1 MESENDKII
10 NLVKEIDQEN
20 ENGAKLNE
28 GLVFYQDF
36 SLFNI
41 RELGTEEVENI
52 KLIDEYEFSILISNY
67 TELYS
72 E

>member
-10 NLVKEIDQEN
+10 NLVKEIDQDN

-41 RELGTEEVENI
+41 RELGIEEEENI

>member
-1 MESENDKII
+1 MAGDFDKII

-20 ENGAKLNE
+20 ENAAKLYE

-41 RELGTEEVENI
+41 RELGIEEEENV
-52 KLIDEYEFSILISNY
+52 KLIDDYEFSILISNY

-72 E
+72 F